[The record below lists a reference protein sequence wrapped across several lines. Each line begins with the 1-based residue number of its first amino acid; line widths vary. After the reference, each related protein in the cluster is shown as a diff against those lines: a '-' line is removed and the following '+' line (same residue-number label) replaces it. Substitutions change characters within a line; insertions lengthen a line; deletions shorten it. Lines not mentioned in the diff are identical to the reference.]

1 MSTQKSP
8 RIAVIGAGIGGLV
21 IAACLRRLPGAQV
34 EVFEQAQRFA
44 RVGAGIMLAPNAS
57 KILAEIGA
65 RPALERSAVTLT
77 MLRNRTWDTGEPLFD
92 LELGA
97 AAQERYGGPFL
108 LAHRGDLH
116 TALLDVVEEDSIHR
130 GRELVGI
137 HNYDDHVELS
147 FADGSRGSF
156 DLVIGADG
164 IHSTVRQSLL
174 TAQPANFTG
183 RVAYR
188 AVFDA
193 SLVDPRLAPE
203 VGPSTKWWG
212 SDRHI
217 VIYHVN
223 RGKELYFTTSVPD
236 AEWTDESWAAKGS
249 MDELREEFVGFHPQ
263 VQAVLEACQDVNK
276 WALCDRDPLPAWH
289 TGRVVLLG
297 DAAHPMTPFMAQGA
311 ATSMEDGV
319 LLYRCLAEYGT
330 DRYDEA
336 FATYSK
342 LRKERT
348 ATMQAVSRSNT
359 WLREETDPSSVYGY
373 DAWSVPL
380 VSDPRHTV
388 TA

>member
-1 MSTQKSP
+1 MNNQNPQS
-8 RIAVIGAGIGGLV
+8 IAIIGAGIGGLV
-21 IAACLRRLPGAQV
+21 AAACLRRLTGVRV
-34 EVFEQAQRFA
+34 EVFEQAQHFT

-57 KILAEIGA
+57 KILASIGA
-65 RPALERSAVTLT
+65 RPALERTAVTLT
-77 MLRNRTWDTGEPLFD
+77 ELRNRTWDEGETLFD

-97 AAQERYGGPFL
+97 AAEERYGGPFL

-116 TALLDVVEEDSIHR
+116 TALLDAVEEKTIHR
-130 GRELVGI
+130 GRELTGI

-212 SDRHI
+212 PDRHI
-217 VIYHVN
+217 VVYHVN
-223 RGKELYFTTSVPD
+223 NGAELYFTTSVPD
-236 AEWTDESWAAKGS
+236 SEWTDESWSAKGS
-249 MDELREEFVGFHPQ
+249 IEELREEFVGFHPQ
-263 VQAVLEACQDVNK
+263 VQAVLAACPDVNK

-311 ATSMEDGV
+311 ATSMEDAV
-319 LLYRCLAEYGT
+319 VLYRCLAEYGL

-336 FATYSK
+336 FETYTR

-348 ATMQAVSRSNT
+348 TTMQAVSRSNT

-380 VSDPRHTV
+380 VDDQRHTV
-388 TA
+388 SA

>member
-1 MSTQKSP
+1 MSKQNSP
-8 RIAVIGAGIGGLV
+8 RIAIVGAGIGGLV
-21 IAACLRRLPGAQV
+21 VAACLKRLTGARV
-34 EVFEQAQRFA
+34 EVFEQAQHFT

-57 KILAEIGA
+57 KILAAIGA
-65 RPALERSAVTLT
+65 RPALERTAVTLT
-77 MLRNRTWDTGEPLFD
+77 MLQNRTWDTGETLFD
-92 LELGA
+92 LELGPA
-97 AAQERYGGPFL
+97 AEERYGGPFL

-116 TALLDVVEEDSIHR
+116 TALLDVVDEKTIRR

-137 HNYDDHVELS
+137 RNHDDRVELS

-164 IHSTVRQSLL
+164 VHSTVRQSLL

-212 SDRHI
+212 PDRHI

-223 RGKELYFTTSVPD
+223 RGAELYFTTSVPD
-236 AEWTDESWAAKGS
+236 AEWTDESWSAKGS
-249 MDELREEFVGFHPQ
+249 IEELREEFVGFHPQ
-263 VQAVLEACQDVNK
+263 VQAVLAACPDVNK

-319 LLYRCLAEYGT
+319 VLYRCLAEYGL
-330 DRYDEA
+330 DRFEEA
-336 FATYSK
+336 FATYTR

-380 VSDPRHTV
+380 DDRPTVSV
-388 TA
+388 